1 MSRVIHFE
9 ITADDPERAVQ
20 FYSQVFGWDIHKW
33 DGPQDY
39 WLATTGE
46 TSTPGIDGAIMGR
59 APNMPPVI
67 NTIGVD
73 SVDDSVAKIVAN
85 GGKVVEPK
93 MPIPGIGYFA
103 YCLDT
108 EGNAFG
114 VMQSDPS
121 ASA

>member
-1 MSRVIHFE
+1 
-9 ITADDPERAVQ
+9 
-20 FYSQVFGWDIHKW
+20 
-33 DGPQDY
+33 
-39 WLATTGE
+39 
-46 TSTPGIDGAIMGR
+46 
-59 APNMPPVI
+59 MPPVI